1 MCVPFGKILRGKV
14 VPNTVTKTIH
24 TDKVYEP
31 DLDSYRIE
39 AFPYYS
45 PLRSQVRTIKS
56 FGRPVILVDDLL
68 HKGGRFDALEP
79 YLREEGVE
87 VKKVLLGMIS
97 GYGRD
102 AWHQRL

>member
-1 MCVPFGKILRGKV
+1 M
-14 VPNTVTKTIH
+14 
-24 TDKVYEP
+24 
-31 DLDSYRIE
+31 
-39 AFPYYS
+39 
-45 PLRSQVRTIKS
+45 RTIKS

-102 AWHQRL
+102 AMATRGFEADSIYSIPNL